1 LPTDTLLLPSP
12 KETFDL
18 FNTNVL
24 GILNATRAVLPY
36 MRQQRSGNIALFGS
50 VGSWR
55 GGAAA
60 GMYCATKWAVSGLA
74 ESLRLEVA
82 PFGIGVCVI
91 EPGYFRTGFLNAGA
105 RVFTEQ
111 RIKDYDE
118 SAVGQVRAFLDKADN
133 NQPGNLELG
142 VKVIVDV
149 FSLTTVKEVPL
160 RLVLGSDARESISGK
175 CTEKLKYLEDEKEVI
190 DGTDY
195 PKGE

>member
-1 LPTDTLLLPSP
+1 LSSNQTHTGLPLTPTFSP

-36 MRQQRSGNIALFGS
+36 IALFGS

-55 GGAAA
+55 GGPAA
-60 GMYCATKWAVSGLA
+60 GIYCATKWAVSGLA
-74 ESLRLEVA
+74 ESLRAEVA
-82 PFGIGVCVI
+82 PFGIGVCVV

-118 SAVGQVRAFLDKADN
+118 SAVGQVREFLNKADN

-149 FSLTTVKEVPL
+149 FS
-160 RLVLGSDARESISGK
+160 
-175 CTEKLKYLEDEKEVI
+175 
-190 DGTDY
+190 
-195 PKGE
+195 

>member
-1 LPTDTLLLPSP
+1 
-12 KETFDL
+12 
-18 FNTNVL
+18 
-24 GILNATRAVLPY
+24 

-50 VGSWR
+50 VGSWH
-55 GGAAA
+55 GGPAA
-60 GMYCATKWAVSGLA
+60 GLYCATKWAVSGLA

-82 PFGIGVCVI
+82 PFGIGVCVV

-105 RVFTEQ
+105 RVFTAR

-118 SAVGQVRAFLDKADN
+118 SAVGQVRAVWDKANN

-142 VKVIVDV
+142 VNVIVDV

-160 RLVLGSDARESISGK
+160 RLVLGSDARASIAEK
-175 CTEKLKYLEDEKEVI
+175 CNSTLEYLEKDKEVI